1 MCISLYGCYN
11 IKLLQGNYE
20 KKKKINRIYFIKTTN
35 IGEIA
40 KKKINKL

>member
-20 KKKKINRIYFIKTTN
+20 KKKNKQN
-35 IGEIA
+35 ILYKNDKYWRNSKE
-40 KKKINKL
+40 KNK